1 MSPVSDRS
9 DIHNVAPDIIN
20 IFTGDSSFRFMKLP
34 HVRQLQESS
43 LGLSRGGSAGS
54 RLDARHRFFACI

>member
-34 HVRQLQESS
+34 HVISTDPDL
-43 LGLSRGGSAGS
+43 L
-54 RLDARHRFFACI
+54 FACQEPRRRMTTT

>member
-20 IFTGDSSFRFMKLP
+20 IFTGDSSFRFMK
-34 HVRQLQESS
+34 HEI
-43 LGLSRGGSAGS
+43 SAC
-54 RLDARHRFFACI
+54 DKYRH